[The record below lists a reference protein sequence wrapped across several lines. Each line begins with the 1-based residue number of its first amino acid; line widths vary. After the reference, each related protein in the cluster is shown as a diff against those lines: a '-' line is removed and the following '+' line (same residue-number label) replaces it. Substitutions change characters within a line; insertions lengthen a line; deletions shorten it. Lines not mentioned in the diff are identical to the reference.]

1 MEAEIVNMTAAMLGG
16 GVGSGLGVCGLMT
29 SGGTESILTALRA
42 TRDYM
47 RTTKGITRPEMIVA
61 VSAHAAVYK
70 AAEYF
75 DITLRRVP
83 VDAAFAWML
92 LPPGGQ

>member
-1 MEAEIVNMTAAMLGG
+1 MW
-16 GVGSGLGVCGLMT
+16 LMT

-70 AAEYF
+70 AAG
-75 DITLRRVP
+75 TLTSHSCVCQSMQP
-83 VDAAFAWML
+83 HAWML
-92 LPPGGQ
+92 LPPGGR

>member
-1 MEAEIVNMTAAMLGG
+1 MSPYPE
-16 GVGSGLGVCGLMT
+16 VCGLMT

-47 RTTKGITRPEMIVA
+47 RATRGISRPEMIVA

-70 AAEYF
+70 VGRCRL
-75 DITLRRVP
+75 TVSVP
-83 VDAAFAWML
+83 C
-92 LPPGGQ
+92 